1 MIWQRQVSSLVVCF
15 DDTITSITWLRC
27 LLLCIFSNCGC
38 MIWVERVDV
47 LSTMSFVSSSPRGV
61 WGCIL
66 IKVLDQ
72 YLFLTPPPPVG
83 CIRDSGILLYVR
95 KWHVIVPCKNCVML
109 VYWFCFRIIIYFVNV
124 APSQTLVTFFQAL
137 VLKLSSFVLRCVS
150 GSISAV
156 DFSTLEPH
164 RHCFMKGNLTV
175 MPLL

>member
-47 LSTMSFVSSSPRGV
+47 LSTMSFVSSSPWGV

-66 IKVLDQ
+66 IKVLGQ
-72 YLFLTPPPPVG
+72 YLFRTPPSPVG

-124 APSQTLVTFFQAL
+124 APSQTLVTFF
-137 VLKLSSFVLRCVS
+137 SSSRLEIVFICTKMCIWQYF
-150 GSISAV
+150 GSWFFYPRTA
-156 DFSTLEPH
+156 
-164 RHCFMKGNLTV
+164 
-175 MPLL
+175 